1 MTSAKNVN
9 TSLRLR
15 SEAWNVVYRFLRQWP
30 LMLLVSALGTAGG
43 VYYGQRYR
51 PTYQSTAQVRVGEE
65 LDSRTVP
72 GQRDDAGDM
81 GDLPDTLAARR
92 EKVRSRIR
100 PGSAPW
106 ATRWA
111 TRCARVLVFPDPAPA
126 MISSAR
132 ESVASPEGSAG
143 RPMPKVA
150 ATRCAALSRASG
162 SATGGGVRS
171 AGSIM
176 ALPVAPAGA
185 DWVEGAADASVGRVR
200 LPEPF

>member
-51 PTYQSTAQVRVGEE
+51 PTYQSTAQVRVGED

-81 GDLPDTLAARR
+81 GDLPDTLANAFRARIL
-92 EKVRSRIR
+92 VD
-100 PGSAPW
+100 
-106 ATRWA
+106 
-111 TRCARVLVFPDPAPA
+111 ARLK
-126 MISSAR
+126 
-132 ESVASPEGSAG
+132 ASLAEMLKQPELAH
-143 RPMPKVA
+143 
-150 ATRCAALSRASG
+150 
-162 SATGGGVRS
+162 
-171 AGSIM
+171 
-176 ALPVAPAGA
+176 
-185 DWVEGAADASVGRVR
+185 
-200 LPEPF
+200 LPELKTDKGQEELIDNIKKTLLIEAVTRRLFQMTYNARDPSWRSWCLRRCPRTA